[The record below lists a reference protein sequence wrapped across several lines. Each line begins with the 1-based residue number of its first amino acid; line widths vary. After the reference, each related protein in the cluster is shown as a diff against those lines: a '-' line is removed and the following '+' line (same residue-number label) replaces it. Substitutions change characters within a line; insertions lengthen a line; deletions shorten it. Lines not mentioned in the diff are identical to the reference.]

1 MHEKVR
7 SSGMY
12 NFQACKIP
20 IPTVIRYDRIR
31 EALGN
36 DISPKEE
43 RVLKLLEFGMPI
55 DCKSNYGV
63 QKKQKNHYS
72 AVSFKESINE
82 YLVRNIQQKAILGPF
97 ELSPI
102 NGLCFSPLMSVPKEV
117 TKRRVIVDFSFPPGK
132 SINDGIPSSTYLDF
146 EVKFSLPSVQSMI
159 CRLNDLG
166 RGCLLYRRT

>member
-1 MHEKVR
+1 MYIITTLMLLINLDPRIHLSVSSGTMAHVFMEIDVKNAMFAGHVHRLEKWARPTRQLRIKVQILTLSKIISIPSSKSFSGLSSISQSGSWSIKDFLKVHEMVR

-63 QKKQKNHYS
+63 EKRQKNH
-72 AVSFKESINE
+72 
-82 YLVRNIQQKAILGPF
+82 
-97 ELSPI
+97 
-102 NGLCFSPLMSVPKEV
+102 
-117 TKRRVIVDFSFPPGK
+117 
-132 SINDGIPSSTYLDF
+132 
-146 EVKFSLPSVQSMI
+146 
-159 CRLNDLG
+159 
-166 RGCLLYRRT
+166 